1 MSMNIDYTG
10 KTVLITG
17 GSAGIG
23 YACAEL
29 FLELGAAVSICG
41 TSELRLQ
48 EAVERLSASGG
59 KVYGESLDVADEKSL
74 QAFAAHTQE
83 RFGGIDVWI
92 SNAGICRS
100 YSIIDTPNED
110 YERSFDTNVKAVY
123 LGAKVAYKA
132 MQNRGGVILLAS
144 SYASLIPS
152 VGSGIYAAT
161 KAAVSSMVKSLA
173 AELAPYGIRVNGYI
187 PGVIETGMNRETI
200 AANRAAMQEVIAL
213 QRFGEPRDIAY
224 GAAFL
229 ASEYAGY
236 ITGVTLEISGGKLGT
251 QNPRRAWTDK
261 ERRKG

>member
-1 MSMNIDYTG
+1 MSMKIDYTG

-41 TSELRLQ
+41 TNAARLEDALR
-48 EAVERLSASGG
+48 RLGASGG
-59 KVYGESLDVADEKSL
+59 RVYGEALDVADEKSL
-74 QAFAAHTQE
+74 RTFAAHTRE

-92 SNAGICRS
+92 SNAGVCES
-100 YSIIDTPNED
+100 YSIIDTPEEA

-123 LGAKVAYKA
+123 LGAKAAYEVMKD
-132 MQNRGGVILLAS
+132 RGGVMLLAS
-144 SYASLIPS
+144 SFASLIPS

-161 KAAVSSMVKSLA
+161 KAAVSSMVRSLA

-200 AANRAAMQEVIAL
+200 AANRAAMEEVIAL
-213 QRFGEPRDIAY
+213 QHFGETRDIAY

-229 ASEYAGY
+229 ASEYAKY
-236 ITGVTLEISGGKLGT
+236 ITGITLEISGGKFGT
-251 QNPRRAWTDK
+251 QNPKKAWADK
-261 ERRKG
+261 ERREG